1 MSVYRRL
8 TTGFGQLKTDFMLFH
23 ASMSEDESTPDAAAA
38 LVADGQAAIP
48 GPDLAFVFFTAHHT
62 DQAEALLEKISRDL
76 SPEALIGVSAEGII
90 GPDREIERAPG
101 ISLLLAKLPGVN
113 VHPFHIAKAEWRD
126 LLDDPQALK
135 ERLGAGD
142 QTRALIALGDP
153 FTTPTNQFLPAI
165 DEHCPGMPVIGGMAS
180 AARSPGE
187 NALFYND
194 ALVHEGM
201 VGVSLSGE
209 LAVQTVV
216 SQGCRPFG
224 KTLVITKSKDNV
236 IQTLGGKPALQ
247 ALRDAL
253 LEMPEPD
260 RQLLQN
266 GLFVGRAISEY
277 KETFDRGDFL
287 VRNVMNVDNDSGAIA
302 VGDYVKTGQTIR
314 FHVRD
319 AATATEDLNE
329 MLSAGRVTPPAG
341 GLLFSCNGRGTRL
354 FDQPSHDVQ
363 AANRMMPRMPIAG
376 FFAAGEL
383 GPVSGQN
390 FIHGHT
396 ASFALF
402 RAR

>member
-1 MSVYRRL
+1 
-8 TTGFGQLKTDFMLFH
+8 MLFH
-23 ASMSEDESTPDAAAA
+23 ASLSEHESTSHAADA
-38 LVADGQAAIP
+38 LVAAAEAALP
-48 GPDLAFVFFTAHHT
+48 NPDLAFVFFTAHHVSE
-62 DQAEALLEKISRDL
+62 AETLLEKL
-76 SPEALIGVSAEGII
+76 SAELNPNALIGVSAEGVI
-90 GPDREIERAPG
+90 GPDREIERTPA
-101 ISLLLAKLPGVN
+101 ISLLLARLPGVN
-113 VHPFHIAKAEWRD
+113 VHPFHIAKAEWRE
-126 LLDDPQALK
+126 LLDDPESLK
-135 ERLGAGD
+135 DRLGVGD

-165 DEHCPGMPVIGGMAS
+165 DAHCPGVPVIGGMAS
-180 AARSPGE
+180 AAHAPGE
-187 NALFYND
+187 NVLLYND
-194 ALVHEGM
+194 TLVNEGM
-201 VGVSLSGE
+201 VGVSLSGP

-224 KTLVITKSKDNV
+224 KALVITKSKDNV
-236 IQTLGGKPALQ
+236 ILTLGGRPALQ

-287 VRNVMNVDNDSGAIA
+287 VRNVMNVDDDSGAIA

-319 AATATEDLNE
+319 AATATEDLAE
-329 MLSAGRVTPPAG
+329 MLSPGKITSLPAG
-341 GLLFSCNGRGTRL
+341 GLLFSCNGRGSRL
-354 FDQPSHDVQ
+354 FERPSHDI
-363 AANRMMPRMPIAG
+363 AASNRAMPGVPLAG

-402 RAR
+402 RPR